1 MTRWNP
7 NSARIQ
13 IVVFISPPV
22 PSLARENLATF
33 MEYSRQLI
41 ADAQEVVAQARKRI
55 AESQVL
61 RNEPKPE

>member
-1 MTRWNP
+1 MTRWIL
-7 NSARIQ
+7 SYARIQ

-41 ADAQEVVAQARKRI
+41 EDAQEVVAQARKLI
-55 AESQVL
+55 AESQRL
-61 RNEPKPE
+61 RNQPKPE